1 MFNRIFYLLK
11 REIEIAIKT
20 IDILL
25 LYDGM
30 LNKTEIE
37 TALRNFVDKLSLS
50 FSLKKNINLHFTYF
64 IPNN

>member
-50 FSLKKNINLHFTYF
+50 LTEEKI
-64 IPNN
+64 

>member
-25 LYDGM
+25 PYDGM

-37 TALRNFVDKLSLS
+37 TALRNFVDKLSL
-50 FSLKKNINLHFTYF
+50 FLTEEKI
-64 IPNN
+64 

>member
-30 LNKTEIE
+30 LNKTETE

-50 FSLKKNINLHFTYF
+50 FSLKKKYKSPFHLLY
-64 IPNN
+64 P

>member
-50 FSLKKNINLHFTYF
+50 LTEEKYKSPFHLLY
-64 IPNN
+64 PNN